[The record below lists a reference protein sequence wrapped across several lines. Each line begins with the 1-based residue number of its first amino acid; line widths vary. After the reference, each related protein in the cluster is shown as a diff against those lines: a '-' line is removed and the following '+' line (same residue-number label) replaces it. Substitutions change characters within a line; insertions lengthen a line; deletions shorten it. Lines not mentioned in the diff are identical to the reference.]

1 MLRLAV
7 ASAFSSLLAVVNAHG
22 GAMHYIIDGEVY
34 TGNWDIQNN
43 TEGSIQRQW
52 NWGGV
57 SKMEDPYLACGNNG
71 VPHANSYYA
80 PIVAGNIVTA
90 NYSLDTKS
98 EEAERPWTFG
108 HPYGAMLAYM
118 AACPEEGCE
127 SVDLNAPIWFKVWEA
142 GLISGTWVDGYWAMK
157 DVYEGAELDIST
169 PASLKPGKY
178 ILRHEML
185 NLQTG
190 PAQWFPQCIQLEV
203 SGSGD
208 SLPSTEDLVAFPG
221 AYDKDL
227 EKSFTIKGAAHG
239 FTSLTVKTQSIRCL
253 DQQFGK
259 ND

>member
-1 MLRLAV
+1 M
-7 ASAFSSLLAVVNAHG
+7 SDSGYS
-22 GAMHYIIDGEVY
+22 
-34 TGNWDIQNN
+34 NWDIQNN

-127 SVDLNAPIWFKVWEA
+127 SVDLNAPIWFVSANQVPRRERRA
-142 GLISGTWVDGYWAMK
+142 L
-157 DVYEGAELDIST
+157 
-169 PASLKPGKY
+169 SLGVR
-178 ILRHEML
+178 ILARG
-185 NLQTG
+185 NLLT
-190 PAQWFPQCIQLEV
+190 LV
-203 SGSGD
+203 SGLRSGR
-208 SLPSTEDLVAFPG
+208 PA
-221 AYDKDL
+221 
-227 EKSFTIKGAAHG
+227 
-239 FTSLTVKTQSIRCL
+239 
-253 DQQFGK
+253 
-259 ND
+259 